1 MKLFFQETRLNEEH
15 LVDLLSQNSE
25 SSTQRPAKLWAVTK
39 AELERNCLTLI
50 GGYLSRAQVLHLSQ
64 AGGALYQ
71 LYFIWD
77 RLSLYV
83 SFSFLYLQA
92 QGIIV
97 GEGTEG
103 CRPIHYSIAAPYE
116 VLFSTSSMFMGLTAR
131 DKVGNY
137 VQNRPPPPPVTSCV
151 PWLSYC
157 QGSVRATCWAAA
169 LPGLQGL
176 GARCR
181 LE

>member
-39 AELERNCLTLI
+39 AELERNCLIII

-64 AGGALYQ
+64 AGGALYR

-83 SFSFLYLQA
+83 SFSFLHLQA
-92 QGIIV
+92 QGMIV
-97 GEGTEG
+97 GEDTEG

-116 VLFSTSSMFMGLTAR
+116 VLFSTSCMFMGLTAR

-137 VQNRPPPPPVTSCV
+137 VPEPPPPFPSHLVCALAQLLPRKCV
-151 PWLSYC
+151 GHMLGCSPA
-157 QGSVRATCWAAA
+157 RA
-169 LPGLQGL
+169 PGAWGTLQ
-176 GARCR
+176 A
-181 LE
+181 

>member
-137 VQNRPPPPPVTSCV
+137 VQNRPPPSSSHLVCALAQLLPRKCAGHMLGCSPA
-151 PWLSYC
+151 
-157 QGSVRATCWAAA
+157 RA
-169 LPGLQGL
+169 PGAWGTLQ
-176 GARCR
+176 A
-181 LE
+181 